1 MTINIEYNDH
11 NYEVYFDVILG
22 SHGDYFNPP
31 EPPEIHIHSVVSED
45 GNEVQDYSIINYA
58 EEEIYYRLND
68 GYFD

>member
-31 EPPEIHIHSVVSED
+31 EPPEIHETLESNVGSD
-45 GNEVQDYSIINYA
+45 A
-58 EEEIYYRLND
+58 LL
-68 GYFD
+68 